1 MATTYDTIIVGA
13 GSAGCVL
20 AHRLGEDASRRI
32 MVIEA
37 GGKDDNPLIHIPL
50 GVGKIWS
57 NPKYNWSYYGEP
69 EPNVDNRS
77 IFHPRGK
84 VLGGSSSINIM
95 AYVRCHRNDFDRLP
109 QLGLRGWS
117 YADCLPY
124 FKRAESYTGQGDEK
138 YRGRLGPLKTRQ
150 NPAHDAIYDAFLTA
164 APELGYKPNP
174 DYNGAE
180 QEGFSKMQHTI
191 GNGRRWSTATGYL
204 RPALKRGNVD
214 LVIRAQATAI
224 LFEGPRAVGIRY
236 RKDNALVE
244 ARAESV
250 ILSGGAYNSPQL
262 LMLSGIGPADELR
275 DLGIEVRVDLKGVG
289 KNLWDHPSLST
300 LWARKNKAPF
310 LDKLRLDRL
319 ALAMVQAQVLHSGF
333 ATLLPANGTAFIR
346 STPDVE
352 VPDIQAYC
360 GSGGYQSREW
370 FPGWRKRGD
379 DVISLLFCH
388 VREQSRG
395 AVTLR
400 STDPM
405 DKVKIFNNFLSTE
418 YDRRAMREGVKFC
431 MGIAHSKAFADYAGS
446 SLIPPEEEL
455 KTDAGIDAF
464 VRRAM
469 ITIYHPAGTCKA
481 GTDPEAVVDPE
492 FRVRGTE
499 GLRVIDASVWPEPL
513 GGNINA
519 PTIMLAEKAS
529 DIIRGRA
536 PLPRVEV

>member
-1 MATTYDTIIVGA
+1 MADYDTIIVGA

-20 AHRLGEDASRRI
+20 AYRLGEDAGRRI
-32 MVIEA
+32 LVLEA
-37 GGKDDNPLIHIPL
+37 GGPDDHPFIRIPL
-50 GVGKIWS
+50 GVGKVWS
-57 NPKYNWSYYGEP
+57 NPRWNWNYTGEP
-69 EPNVDNRS
+69 EPHVDNRQ

-109 QLGLRGWS
+109 QLGLKGWS

-124 FKRAESYTGQGDEK
+124 FKRAEHHENGGDAFHGTG
-138 YRGRLGPLKTRQ
+138 GPLRTRK
-150 NPAHDAIYDAFLTA
+150 NPAHDAIYDAFLAA

-174 DYNGAE
+174 DYNGGE

-191 GNGRRWSTATGYL
+191 GQGMRWSTARGYL
-204 RPALKRGNVD
+204 RPALKRGNID
-214 LVIRAQATAI
+214 LVTQAHATRVV
-224 LFEGPRAVGIRY
+224 FDGPRAVGIEY
-236 RKDNALVE
+236 RKGNETIV
-244 ARAESV
+244 ARGGEI

-262 LMLSGIGPADELR
+262 LLLSGVGPADELKA
-275 DLGIEVRVDLKGVG
+275 LGIEPRVDLRGVG
-289 KNLWDHPSLST
+289 KNLWDHPSLGT
-300 LWARKNKAPF
+300 LWARRNKAPF
-310 LDKLRLDRL
+310 LDKLRMDKL
-319 ALAMVQAQVLHSGF
+319 ALSMARAYFLNSGF
-333 ATLLPANGTAFIR
+333 ATFLPANGTAFVR

-352 VPDIQAYC
+352 IPDIQAYC

-370 FPGWRKRGD
+370 FPGWRRRGP

-395 AVTLR
+395 ALTLA
-400 STDPM
+400 SADPLA
-405 DKVKIFNNFLSTE
+405 KPKIFNNFLSTD

-431 MGIAHSKAFADYAGS
+431 MTVARSKAFQPHADGS
-446 SLIPPEEEL
+446 IIPGDDVL
-455 KTDAGIDAF
+455 KSDADIDAF

-481 GTDPEAVVDPE
+481 GTDGMAVVDPE

-499 GLRVIDASVWPEPL
+499 SLRVIDASIFPEPL

-519 PTIMLAEKAS
+519 PTIMMAEKAS
-529 DIIRGRA
+529 DIIRGKA
-536 PLPRVEV
+536 PLPAADV

>member
-1 MATTYDTIIVGA
+1 
-13 GSAGCVL
+13 VL
-20 AHRLGEDASRRI
+20 AHRLGEDAGRRI
-32 MVIEA
+32 LLLEA
-37 GGKDDNPLIHIPL
+37 GGADDHPFIRIPL
-50 GVGKIWS
+50 AVGKVWS
-57 NPKYNWSYYGEP
+57 NPRWNWNYTGEP
-69 EPNVDNRS
+69 EPHVDNRQ

-109 QLGLRGWS
+109 QLGLKGWS

-124 FKRAESYTGQGDEK
+124 FKRAEHHENGADTFHGAG
-138 YRGRLGPLKTRQ
+138 GPLRTRK
-150 NPAHDAIYDAFLTA
+150 NPAHDAIYDAFLAA

-191 GNGRRWSTATGYL
+191 GHGMRWSTARGYL

-214 LVIRAQATAI
+214 LVTGAQATRI
-224 LFEGPRAVGIRY
+224 VFEGPRAVGIEY
-236 RKDNALVE
+236 RKGNETIV
-244 ARAESV
+244 ARGGEIV
-250 ILSGGAYNSPQL
+250 LSGGAYNSPQL
-262 LMLSGIGPADELR
+262 LLLSGIGPADEIKA
-275 DLGIEVRVDLKGVG
+275 LGIAPRVDLKGVG
-289 KNLWDHPSLST
+289 KNLWDHPSLGT

-310 LDKLRLDRL
+310 LDKLRMDKLSV
-319 ALAMVQAQVLHSGF
+319 AMARAYFFNSGF
-333 ATLLPANGTAFIR
+333 ATFLPANGTAFVR

-352 VPDIQAYC
+352 IPDIQAYC

-370 FPGWRKRGD
+370 FPGWRKRGP

-395 AVTLR
+395 ALTLAC
-400 STDPM
+400 SDPVA
-405 DKVKIFNNFLSTE
+405 KPKIFNNFLSTD

-431 MGIAHSKAFADYAGS
+431 LNVAHSKAFADYAGDAV
-446 SLIPPEEEL
+446 IPGAEDL
-455 KTDAGIDAF
+455 KSDAGIDAF

-481 GTDPEAVVDPE
+481 GTDGMAVVDPE

-499 GLRVIDASVWPEPL
+499 GLRVVDASIFPEPL

-519 PTIMLAEKAS
+519 PTIMMAEKAS
-529 DIIRGRA
+529 DIIRGRTPLA
-536 PLPRVEV
+536 PADV